1 VAESQISLDPGPGSD
16 PGTVDSYYCY
26 CYCYCS
32 DSYCCRFAVVRAAL
46 DLDPD
51 ICADCCYCYCFY
63 SVILLCPYLCLCLYH
78 RLCCRNADFDFD
90 FAVRFA
96 VAAVDGV
103 DVVAV
108 VAVAA
113 VDVAHLHVA
122 FSVDVAVVVV
132 AAVAYLADVAVAA
145 AAAL

>member
-26 CYCYCS
+26 CYCS
-32 DSYCCRFAVVRAAL
+32 DSCCCRFAVVRAAL

-63 SVILLCPYLCLCLYH
+63 SVILLCPYLCLYH

-103 DVVAV
+103 DVAAV

>member
-1 VAESQISLDPGPGSD
+1 VAESQISSDPGPGSD
-16 PGTVDSYYCY
+16 PGTVDS

-32 DSYCCRFAVVRAAL
+32 DSYCCYCCHSAVVRAAL

-51 ICADCCYCYCFY
+51 ICADCCYCYCSY
-63 SVILLCPYLCLCLYH
+63 SVILLCLYLCLFLYH
-78 RLCCRNADFDFD
+78 RLCCRNADFDS
-90 FAVRFA
+90 AVRFA

-103 DVVAV
+103 DVAAV
-108 VAVAA
+108 VAAAA
-113 VDVAHLHVA
+113 VGAAHLHVA

-132 AAVAYLADVAVAA
+132 VVAAYLADVAVAA